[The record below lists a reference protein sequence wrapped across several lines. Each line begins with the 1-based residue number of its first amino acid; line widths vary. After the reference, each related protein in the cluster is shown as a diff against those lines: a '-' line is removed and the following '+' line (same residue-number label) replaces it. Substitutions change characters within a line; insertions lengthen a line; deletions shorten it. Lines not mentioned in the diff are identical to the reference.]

1 MYAAIGGLKTHMSNL
16 NVIGNN
22 IANVNTAGYKA
33 QRMTFEESLYVT
45 NKAGSNGGLTSG
57 GNAPS
62 QVGYGC
68 TVGSID
74 LNMTDGTFN
83 PTGFGL
89 DCMIEGDGFFMTG
102 SKDTVIADAADLTK
116 LQLTR
121 VGDLRIDNDGY
132 LVKRDGSL
140 VFGFATVQNPYYV
153 KGREATEA
161 EKTAAAAAG
170 FNTTDEYVVSSE
182 LTPLRLPLAADVPT
196 DANGGKDGDTYNWTV
211 GDPVYGMLSTATG
224 ANDARVNVSLA
235 ENLKDYVDDTG
246 KFDPTKFN
254 ADGGIGRPIE
264 TSEPGAD
271 GTNTVTYGNIPDA
284 VIKKIPIPN
293 TNDKV
298 ISVKN
303 LSINKQG
310 AITCTC
316 DNGQSVVVGYAAIA
330 NVASPDG
337 VTHVDGPYYKA
348 MEGAGDISV
357 SGVGGVLENK
367 FLNNQTVVGE
377 GEDTRSPAILNEKDV
392 ETRKGGLEASSTD
405 IAEEFSQM
413 ITTQR
418 GYQANTR
425 IVTVTD
431 SMLEELVNMKR

>member
-1 MYAAIGGLKTHMSNL
+1 MTGAMYAAIGGLKTHMSNL

-196 DANGGKDGDTYNWTV
+196 EKNGGIVDGKAKWEA
-211 GDPVYGMLSTATG
+211 GDPVYNVLNKVQDGSETNARTSISLVDSDGKLILDEYNNLPAGVGMPHGDSQT
-224 ANDARVNVSLA
+224 DQLA
-235 ENLKDYVDDTG
+235 Y
-246 KFDPTKFN
+246 
-254 ADGGIGRPIE
+254 DG
-264 TSEPGAD
+264 
-271 GTNTVTYGNIPDA
+271 
-284 VIKKIPIPN
+284 PIPN

-298 ISVKN
+298 IVCKG
-303 LSINKQG
+303 LKINENG
-310 AITCTC
+310 AIMGTC
-316 DNGQSVVVGYAAIA
+316 DTGKSVVLGYVGIA
-330 NVASPDG
+330 TVDAPDG
-337 VTHVDGPYYKA
+337 VTHVGGSYYQCQ
-348 MEGAGDISV
+348 EGAGEM
-357 SGVGGVLENK
+357 GVCVPGGVLGGR
-367 FLNNQTVVGE
+367 FLNNQMVTGE
-377 GEDTRSPAILNEKDV
+377 GEDAVAPSIKDSIG
-392 ETRKGGLEASSTD
+392 KGGGNKFQPGGLESSTAD
-405 IAEEFSQM
+405 VATEFANM
-413 ITTQR
+413 IVTQR

>member
-1 MYAAIGGLKTHMSNL
+1 MSSRPIDGGRRPRKKSGKKEKFYSMTGAMYAAIGGLKTHMSNL

-196 DANGGKDGDTYNWTV
+196 EKNGGIVDGKAKWEA
-211 GDPVYGMLSTATG
+211 GDPVYNVLNKVQDGSETNARTSISLVDSDGKLILDEDNNLPAGVGMPHGDSQT
-224 ANDARVNVSLA
+224 DQLA
-235 ENLKDYVDDTG
+235 Y
-246 KFDPTKFN
+246 
-254 ADGGIGRPIE
+254 DG
-264 TSEPGAD
+264 
-271 GTNTVTYGNIPDA
+271 
-284 VIKKIPIPN
+284 PIPN

-298 ISVKN
+298 IVCKG
-303 LSINKQG
+303 LKINENG
-310 AITCTC
+310 AIMGTC
-316 DNGQSVVVGYAAIA
+316 DTGKSVVLGYVGIA
-330 NVASPDG
+330 TVDAPDHHRISG
-337 VTHVDGPYYKA
+337 HRQRLQPQRRHPRGRLLLPVPGGRRRDGRVRPRRR
-348 MEGAGDISV
+348 
-357 SGVGGVLENK
+357 VGRPLPE
-367 FLNNQTVVGE
+367 
-377 GEDTRSPAILNEKDV
+377 
-392 ETRKGGLEASSTD
+392 
-405 IAEEFSQM
+405 
-413 ITTQR
+413 
-418 GYQANTR
+418 
-425 IVTVTD
+425 
-431 SMLEELVNMKR
+431 

>member
-1 MYAAIGGLKTHMSNL
+1 MTGAMYAAIGGLKTHMSNL

-102 SKDTVIADAADLTK
+102 SKDTVINGAADLTK

-140 VFGFATVQNPYYV
+140 VFGFATVQNPYYNPN
-153 KGREATEA
+153 ATPE
-161 EKTAAAAAG
+161 EVAAAKEAG
-170 FNTTDEYVVSSE
+170 FNTTDQYVVSSQ

-196 DANGGKDGDTYNWTV
+196 IENGGLDANGENPKWET
-211 GDPVYGMLSTATG
+211 GDPVYNVLTAIDANSTTNARGSMSLVDSDGNLIFDLENKELPAGVGGTHSDDDKT
-224 ANDARVNVSLA
+224 ANKVY
-235 ENLKDYVDDTG
+235 EG
-246 KFDPTKFN
+246 
-254 ADGGIGRPIE
+254 
-264 TSEPGAD
+264 
-271 GTNTVTYGNIPDA
+271 
-284 VIKKIPIPN
+284 PIPN
-293 TNDKV
+293 TDDKV
-298 ISVKN
+298 IVCKG
-303 LSINKQG
+303 LKINENG
-310 AITCTC
+310 AIMGTC
-316 DNGQSVVVGYAAIA
+316 DTGKSVVLGYVGIA
-330 NVASPDG
+330 TVDAPDG
-337 VTHVDGPYYKA
+337 VTHVGGSYYQCL
-348 MEGAGDISV
+348 EGAGEMSV
-357 SGVGGVLENK
+357 CVPGGVLGGR
-367 FLNNQTVVGE
+367 FLNNQMVT
-377 GEDTRSPAILNEKDV
+377 GEDDAQVSPSVKDAIGKGGGNKFQP
-392 ETRKGGLEASSTD
+392 GGLESSTAD
-405 IAEEFSQM
+405 VATEFANM
-413 ITTQR
+413 IVTQR

>member
-132 LVKRDGSL
+132 LVKRDGL
-140 VFGFATVQNPYYV
+140 A
-153 KGREATEA
+153 
-161 EKTAAAAAG
+161 
-170 FNTTDEYVVSSE
+170 
-182 LTPLRLPLAADVPT
+182 LPRCRIPT
-196 DANGGKDGDTYNWTV
+196 
-211 GDPVYGMLSTATG
+211 M
-224 ANDARVNVSLA
+224 
-235 ENLKDYVDDTG
+235 
-246 KFDPTKFN
+246 
-254 ADGGIGRPIE
+254 
-264 TSEPGAD
+264 
-271 GTNTVTYGNIPDA
+271 
-284 VIKKIPIPN
+284 
-293 TNDKV
+293 
-298 ISVKN
+298 
-303 LSINKQG
+303 
-310 AITCTC
+310 
-316 DNGQSVVVGYAAIA
+316 
-330 NVASPDG
+330 
-337 VTHVDGPYYKA
+337 
-348 MEGAGDISV
+348 
-357 SGVGGVLENK
+357 
-367 FLNNQTVVGE
+367 
-377 GEDTRSPAILNEKDV
+377 
-392 ETRKGGLEASSTD
+392 
-405 IAEEFSQM
+405 
-413 ITTQR
+413 
-418 GYQANTR
+418 
-425 IVTVTD
+425 
-431 SMLEELVNMKR
+431 

>member
-1 MYAAIGGLKTHMSNL
+1 MTGAMYAAIGGLKTHMSNL

-45 NKAGSNGGLTSG
+45 NKAGSNGGLTAG

-68 TVGSID
+68 SVGSID

-102 SKDTVIADAADLTK
+102 SKDTVINGAADLTK

-140 VFGFATVQNPYYV
+140 VFGFSTVQNPYYDPNAV
-153 KGREATEA
+153 PGDDVYEAA
-161 EKTAAAAAG
+161 LAAG
-170 FNTTDEYVVSSE
+170 VSTKDEYITSTE
-182 LTPLRLPLAADVPT
+182 LGPIRLPLAAAVPT
-196 DANGGKDGDTYNWTV
+196 EANGGKNADGSLNWET
-211 GDPVYGMLSTATG
+211 GDPVYNLLGAASGDNNARKNVPLIDAEGNYFGEVADDGTGMTITG
-224 ANDARVNVSLA
+224 GTGSVDGEADYTYTGPIPDKEGKVIVCKGLKIN
-235 ENLKDYVDDTG
+235 ENGAIMGTCDTG
-246 KFDPTKFN
+246 K
-254 ADGGIGRPIE
+254 
-264 TSEPGAD
+264 
-271 GTNTVTYGNIPDA
+271 
-284 VIKKIPIPN
+284 
-293 TNDKV
+293 
-298 ISVKN
+298 
-303 LSINKQG
+303 
-310 AITCTC
+310 
-316 DNGQSVVVGYAAIA
+316 SVVLGYVAIA
-330 NVASPDG
+330 NVDAPDG
-337 VTHVDGPYYKA
+337 VTHVGGSYYQCQ
-348 MEGAGDISV
+348 EGAGEMRV
-357 SGVGGVLENK
+357 CVPGGVLGGRY
-367 FLNNQTVVGE
+367 LNNQVVV
-377 GEDTRSPAILNEKDV
+377 EDGDNAIAPSAKEAIGKGGGNKFQP
-392 ETRKGGLEASSTD
+392 GGLESSTAD
-405 IAEEFSQM
+405 VATEFANM
-413 ITTQR
+413 IVTQR